1 MYIQF
6 DKVIISRV
14 WDLTWFRSRHEY
26 KINMAHTITT
36 KYCTWYDFLLTKITA
51 HFIANRDL
59 SCCLYIYIYIG
70 FAEELNLS
78 FSKKIMHTQYIFGLK
93 ICIIRIKHMH
103 YFLLKTTNFLIRST
117 MRSQFRG
124 KKGNFI
130 YQFQTREHRK
140 TFGAIGELVV
150 SHSILRSYNVLFL
163 VDISLRRGH
172 NEICSTTERSS
183 NPPSIWQTGCR
194 NPHTGKTCPFHTVRY
209 SHS

>member
-103 YFLLKTTNFLIRST
+103 FFLLKTTNLFNQKYYALAVPRKEGKLYLPIPNPRT
-117 MRSQFRG
+117 PENFRRDWRACG
-124 KKGNFI
+124 KPF
-130 YQFQTREHRK
+130 
-140 TFGAIGELVV
+140 
-150 SHSILRSYNVLFL
+150 HSSFV
-163 VDISLRRGH
+163 
-172 NEICSTTERSS
+172 
-183 NPPSIWQTGCR
+183 Q
-194 NPHTGKTCPFHTVRY
+194 CPFPCWHFPETG
-209 SHS
+209 S

>member
-78 FSKKIMHTQYIFGLK
+78 FSKK
-93 ICIIRIKHMH
+93 
-103 YFLLKTTNFLIRST
+103 N
-117 MRSQFRG
+117 
-124 KKGNFI
+124 N
-130 YQFQTREHRK
+130 
-140 TFGAIGELVV
+140 A
-150 SHSILRSYNVLFL
+150 HSIYLWIKDLYYQNKAYALFS
-163 VDISLRRGH
+163 VENHKS
-172 NEICSTTERSS
+172 
-183 NPPSIWQTGCR
+183 
-194 NPHTGKTCPFHTVRY
+194 F
-209 SHS
+209 